1 MTTNITEE
9 KLVELGFRKV
19 ENSVKPTY
27 YIHDDF
33 PYHLI
38 GFHINQ
44 GGAYQWGVYKDCGD
58 CGELDLIISNLSDII
73 SYVARKSLELG
84 KRLRSK
90 EIKKLI
96 DL

>member
-1 MTTNITEE
+1 MAITEE
-9 KLVELGFRKV
+9 KLLELGFRKV
-19 ENSVKPTY
+19 EGSVKPTY

-38 GFHINQ
+38 GYKENTFGSRQ
-44 GGAYQWGVYKDCGD
+44 WGAYVDCGD
-58 CGELDLIISNLSDII
+58 CGQFDLIISNLSDVIGYI
-73 SYVARKSLELG
+73 AKTSVELG

-90 EIKKLI
+90 EIKKLL